1 MKMRK
6 QFMEQVIG
14 VPVISGSLLLTDSDS
29 MQCRSSKRGDQL
41 QKLGKGSMLKRM
53 NKLGKKA
60 DVFAHSFRD
69 HVRSSPKI
77 SETVKGKLSL
87 GVRFLLVGGREKVFK
102 TLFNVSDKETLLKA
116 SHCCL
121 STTAGPIAGLL
132 FISTRNI
139 AFFSHRSLK
148 LSCPNGDTVKVH
160 YKVLI
165 PLSKIERANQSKNV
179 KKPSQKYIQIV
190 TVDNFD
196 FWFMGFLNFQKTWK
210 YLQQALFLEHR
221 CDK

>member
-1 MKMRK
+1 
-6 QFMEQVIG
+6 MELMIPMDHARSCVYME
-14 VPVISGSLLLTDSDS
+14 DSPYG
-29 MQCRSSKRGDQL
+29 QAARLFLICAGAPPQWCFWRRHG
-41 QKLGKGSMLKRM
+41 LKSCTCAG
-53 NKLGKKA
+53 L
-60 DVFAHSFRD
+60 
-69 HVRSSPKI
+69 
-77 SETVKGKLSL
+77 SE
-87 GVRFLLVGGREKVFK
+87 
-102 TLFNVSDKETLLKA
+102 KETLLKA

-196 FWFMGFLNFQKTWK
+196 FWFMGFLNYQKTWK